1 VRYLHIPVHSYVP
14 SSTVCVAGVG
24 DVFGID
30 SRSLGQK
37 KDIKKDIKLPF
48 SSQIFLYYMAL
59 VVDGV
64 RINL

>member
-1 VRYLHIPVHSYVP
+1 MAAHRASE
-14 SSTVCVAGVG
+14 A
-24 DVFGID
+24 

-48 SSQIFLYYMAL
+48 SSIIFLYYMAL